1 MSAGLGPQRLARVLD
16 HIESNIQQPLL
27 LKDLA
32 ASVFLSP
39 FHFARMFKESTGH
52 PPHAFV
58 RSRRVALAC
67 KLLQDTG
74 TPIIEVAR
82 QCGFRTQSHFTG
94 VFREIVGIT
103 PNRYRATRPAEAVAS
118 PQQAVTMA
126 NDPA

>member
-58 RSRRVALAC
+58 RSRRVAHAC
-67 KLLQDTG
+67 TLLQETG
-74 TPIIEVAR
+74 IPILDVAR

-94 VFREIVGIT
+94 VFREAMGIT
-103 PNRYRATRPAEAVAS
+103 PNRFRANRLAE
-118 PQQAVTMA
+118 PVTSA
-126 NDPA
+126 HDSV